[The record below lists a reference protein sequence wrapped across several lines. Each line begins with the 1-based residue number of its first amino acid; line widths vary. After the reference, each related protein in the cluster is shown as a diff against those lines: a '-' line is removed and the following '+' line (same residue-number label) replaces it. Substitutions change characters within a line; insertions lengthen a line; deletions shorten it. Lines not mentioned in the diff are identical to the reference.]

1 MAAKDSG
8 TENHIKETAKN
19 MFFKEGRYDATT
31 QDIADAA
38 GVNRTLLHYYFRSRD
53 VLLEKVLLEGQ
64 MQFRQKMSER
74 LNPELAFKEKIS
86 QLIDI
91 WMEHITEYPYLDAY
105 LVTKVH
111 NGEFID
117 NLVNDGKKRDAKD
130 TAAFFED
137 IEAEMKAGRLVTME
151 PMQFLLNLISMIS
164 YPLIM
169 RPLLEK
175 TLSLSKRNY
184 SKIMADRKE
193 AILKTLFP

>member
-1 MAAKDSG
+1 MAARDSG

-74 LNPELAFKEKIS
+74 LNPELSFKEKID
-86 QLIDI
+86 QLVDL
-91 WMEHITEYPYLDAY
+91 WMEHIAEYPYLDAY

-111 NGEFID
+111 NGDFLD
-117 NLVNDGKKRDAKD
+117 NLVNDGKRDAKE
-130 TAAFFED
+130 TQAFFEE

-151 PMQFLLNLISMIS
+151 PIQFLLNLISMIS

-175 TLSLSKRNY
+175 SLSLSKRNY
-184 SKIMADRKE
+184 SKIMADRKN
-193 AILKTLFP
+193 AILKTFFG